1 MFMEGAGVTAS
12 LTRTLS
18 EVFGFSEFRGKQ
30 LNAVQSV
37 MNGRDTFV
45 LKPTGGGKSLCYQL
59 PGLSLPGTA
68 VVISPL
74 IALMD
79 DQVQGLVQMGIK
91 AAALNSS
98 MEWEEQLDVQW
109 QVERGQLDL
118 LYVSPERA
126 VTERFLNLME
136 RARICL
142 FAVDEAHCVSQ
153 WGHDFRPEYMQLSR
167 LWEAAPSVPRMAL
180 TATADSRTQDDIIA
194 RLPLRDPSI
203 VMSSFDRPNIKY
215 HVVVKNNANRQLL
228 DFLETHHQG
237 DSGIVYAQTRSR
249 TEKIA
254 EFLRKAGWNAH
265 HYHAGMDPQERARV
279 GRAFVREEKM
289 VVVATI
295 AFGMGIDKSNVRFV
309 AHMDMP
315 RSLEAYYQETGR
327 AGRDGLT
334 ANAWMA
340 YGLKDVV
347 GLRMLASNSQA
358 PLEIR
363 KREDRKLQQMLGFC
377 ETASCRR
384 KLLLNYFDEEAPDKC
399 GNCGNCDNPPE
410 TWNATVC
417 AQKLL
422 SCCYRTG
429 QRYGA
434 AYLIEVLLGK
444 DSPRIVQNNHQ
455 TLSVYGIGDELKERE
470 WMALVR
476 QLVAEGLLAP
486 AADGHG
492 GLQLGLPAGPLLKG
506 ERELWVRKDQAV
518 KRKRSKQKPEKLSRD
533 FSLEGSEELW
543 EQLRELR
550 LELARK
556 QEIPPYMIFHDSTL
570 KEMVEARPRSLQEF
584 EQLSGVGK
592 TKLERYGE
600 TFLEAIKGYQES
612 PDSQAS
618 ADMSRIS
625 KQ

>member
-1 MFMEGAGVTAS
+1 MEGDRVTET
-12 LTRTLS
+12 LENTLS
-18 EVFGFSEFRGKQ
+18 EFFGFGEFRGKQ
-30 LNAVQSV
+30 RQAIESV
-37 MNGRDTFV
+37 MSGKDTFV

-59 PGLSLPGTA
+59 PGIVLPGTA
-68 VVISPL
+68 IVISPL

-79 DQVQGLVQMGIK
+79 DQVQGLVQMGIR

-98 MEWEEQLDVQW
+98 LEWEEQLSIQRSLA
-109 QVERGQLDL
+109 RGDLDL

-126 VTERFLNLME
+126 VTERFLNL
-136 RARICL
+136 AQHAKIGL

-153 WGHDFRPEYMQLSR
+153 WGHDFRPEYMQLSL
-167 LWEAAPSVPRMAL
+167 LWEAAPEVPRMAL
-180 TATADSRTQDDIIA
+180 TATADARTQKDIIA
-194 RLPLRDPSI
+194 RLPLRTPTT
-203 VMSSFDRPNIKY
+203 VQSSFDRPNIKY
-215 HVVVKNNANRQLL
+215 NVVVKNNANRQLL
-228 DFLETHHQG
+228 EFLESHHQG
-237 DSGIVYAQTRSR
+237 DSGIVYAQTRAR

-254 EFLRKAGWNAH
+254 EFLRKNGWNAH
-265 HYHAGMDPQERARV
+265 HYHAGMQSDERARV
-279 GRAFVREEKM
+279 GRQFVREEKM

-327 AGRDGLT
+327 AGRDGLA

-347 GLRMLASNSQA
+347 GLRMLAANSQA
-358 PLEIR
+358 PMEIK

-384 KLLLNYFDEEAPDKC
+384 KLLLNYFDEETAEAC
-399 GNCGNCDNPPE
+399 GNCCNCHNPPQ
-410 TWNATVC
+410 TWDATIA

-434 AYLIEVLLGK
+434 GYLIEVLLGK
-444 DSPRIVQNNHQ
+444 DSTRVIQNNHQ
-455 TLSVYGIGDELKERE
+455 QLSVHGIGTDLKERE
-470 WMALVR
+470 WMSLVR
-476 QLVAEGLLAP
+476 QLVAGHFLVP

-492 GLQLGLPAGPLLKG
+492 GLQLGPSAAPLLKG
-506 ERELWVRKDQAV
+506 EAELNVRKDQPRL
-518 KRKRSKQKPEKLSRD
+518 KRAGRKNKSAPPQWSET
-533 FSLEGSEELW
+533 GSEELW
-543 EQLRELR
+543 EQLRDLR

-570 KEMVEARPRSLQEF
+570 REMVELRPTNMGEF
-584 EQLSGVGK
+584 GSLSGVGK
-592 TKLERYGE
+592 KKLERYGAR
-600 TFLEAIKGYQES
+600 FLEAIKEFSYG
-612 PDSQAS
+612 DDCVAS
-618 ADMSRIS
+618 FDASRI
-625 KQ
+625 KNR